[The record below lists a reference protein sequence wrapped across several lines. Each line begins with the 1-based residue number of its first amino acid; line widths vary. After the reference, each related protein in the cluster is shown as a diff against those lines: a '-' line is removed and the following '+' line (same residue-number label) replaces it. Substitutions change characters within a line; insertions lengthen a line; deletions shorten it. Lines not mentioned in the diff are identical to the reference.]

1 MYVWKKSRYTVW
13 NYRYYYRI
21 FRRNER
27 ILLDDVRTARESYV
41 QDKSVNGTKR
51 GAQNRSMN
59 YIEAMEFLEE
69 TKKYGSQLGLTS
81 IQNLMEEL
89 GNVQDEIPL
98 VHIGGTNGKG
108 SVGAMLSQVLTESG
122 YKVGRFCTP
131 DVFVYEDEFQM
142 KGVNIEKDRLAQLFT
157 KVKKACDKL
166 TSQGKPHPTRF
177 EVETAAA
184 FLWFYEEKCD
194 IALLEVGMG
203 GETDA
208 TNLIKH
214 PLVSVLTSISM
225 DHIRFL
231 GNSLGELATV
241 KSGIIKPQV
250 PVVTIEQKPDAFI
263 QIEKKAKEMHAE
275 LVVAK
280 ADQAQQI
287 TQKNGRYAFTW
298 NAFDAVQNE
307 KANEKE
313 IIGCSDELL
322 QKTEEGIA
330 ENKTSQEMQINLSL
344 CGAFQV
350 ENAVCV
356 LNVLQILQKN
366 YPKITRESIQHGLAH
381 TTWHGRMEQLGA
393 EPDFYLDGAH
403 NEDAVR
409 KLRKT
414 LNEGF
419 SDRRIV
425 YIMGVLADKDYEKMI
440 QMMFRPG
447 DHVYTVTPQNPRALD
462 GKELEKQ
469 LLAQKIAARYCE
481 NVQDAVLYALRD
493 AQKGDMILAFG
504 SLSYLRNV
512 REAYEL

>member
-1 MYVWKKSRYTVW
+1 
-13 NYRYYYRI
+13 
-21 FRRNER
+21 
-27 ILLDDVRTARESYV
+27 
-41 QDKSVNGTKR
+41 
-51 GAQNRSMN
+51 MN
-59 YIEAMEFLEE
+59 YIEAMGFLEE

-81 IQNLMEEL
+81 IRNLMAEL

-108 SVGAMLSQVLTESG
+108 SVGAMLSQVLAESG

-131 DVFVYEDEFQM
+131 DVFAYEDEFQM
-142 KGVNIEKDRLAQLFT
+142 NGINIEIDRLAQLFT
-157 KVKKACDKL
+157 KVKEACDKL
-166 TSQGKPHPTRF
+166 IGQGKPHPTRF

-184 FLWFYEEKCD
+184 FLWFYEENCD

-208 TNLIKH
+208 TNLIRQ

-231 GNSLGELATV
+231 GNSLSEIATA
-241 KSGIIKPQV
+241 KSGIIKPQI
-250 PVVTIEQKPDAFI
+250 PVVTMEQQPEAFA
-263 QIEKKAKEMHAE
+263 QIKKKAEAVDAE
-275 LVVAK
+275 LIVAR
-280 ADQAQQI
+280 ADQAQHI
-287 TQKNGRYAFTW
+287 TQKNGRYAFAW
-298 NAFDAVQNE
+298 NVFEGVQNE
-307 KANEKE
+307 KTDGTESTGGADR
-313 IIGCSDELL
+313 SSREL
-322 QKTEEGIA
+322 
-330 ENKTSQEMQINLSL
+330 QIDLSL

-356 LNVLQILQKN
+356 LNVLQILQKK
-366 YPKITRESIQHGLAH
+366 YPKITKATIQHGLAH
-381 TTWHGRMEQLGA
+381 TTWHGRLERLGT

-414 LNEGF
+414 LEEGF

-440 QMMFRPG
+440 RMMFRPG

-469 LLAQKIAARYCE
+469 LLEQKIAARYCE

-493 AQKGDMILAFG
+493 AQKDDMILAFG

-512 REAYEL
+512 REAYESVMIALEQEKIDL

>member
-1 MYVWKKSRYTVW
+1 
-13 NYRYYYRI
+13 
-21 FRRNER
+21 
-27 ILLDDVRTARESYV
+27 
-41 QDKSVNGTKR
+41 
-51 GAQNRSMN
+51 MN

-81 IQNLMEEL
+81 IRNLMAEL

-131 DVFVYEDEFQM
+131 DVFTYEDEFQM
-142 KGVNIEKDRLAQLFT
+142 NGINIEKDRLAQLFT
-157 KVKKACDKL
+157 KVKEACDKL

-184 FLWFYEEKCD
+184 FLWFYEENCD
-194 IALLEVGMG
+194 MALLEVGMG
-203 GETDA
+203 GATDA
-208 TNLIKH
+208 TNLIKK

-231 GNSLGELATV
+231 GNSLGEIATV

-250 PVVTIEQKPDAFI
+250 PIVTMEQKPEAFAR
-263 QIEKKAKEMHAE
+263 IEKKAKEMQAE
-275 LVVAK
+275 LIVAK

-287 TQKNGRYAFTW
+287 TQKNGRYVFEW
-298 NAFDAVQNE
+298 NVPDYVH
-307 KANEKE
+307 KEKE
-313 IIGCSDELL
+313 AVEC
-322 QKTEEGIA
+322 TEKIMLDKQDNEFR
-330 ENKTSQEMQINLSL
+330 KMQQEIHINLSL

-350 ENAVCV
+350 ENAICV
-356 LNVLQILQKN
+356 LNVLQILQKK
-366 YPKITRESIQHGLAH
+366 YPKITTETIQHGLAH

-414 LNEGF
+414 LDEGF
-419 SDRRIV
+419 SDCRIV

-447 DHVYTVTPQNPRALD
+447 DHVYTVTPKNPRALD

-469 LLAQKIAARYCE
+469 LLEQKIDARYCE

-493 AQKGDMILAFG
+493 AQAGDMILAFG

-512 REAYEL
+512 REAYENCK

>member
-1 MYVWKKSRYTVW
+1 
-13 NYRYYYRI
+13 
-21 FRRNER
+21 
-27 ILLDDVRTARESYV
+27 
-41 QDKSVNGTKR
+41 
-51 GAQNRSMN
+51 MN

-81 IQNLMEEL
+81 IQNLMAEL

-131 DVFVYEDEFQM
+131 DVFAYEDEFQM
-142 KGVNIEKDRLAQLFT
+142 NGVNIEKERLAQLFS
-157 KVKKACDKL
+157 KVKEACDKL

-208 TNLIKH
+208 TNLIKR
-214 PLVSVLTSISM
+214 PLASVLTSISM

-231 GNSLGELATV
+231 GNSLGEIATA
-241 KSGIIKPQV
+241 KSGIIKSQV
-250 PVVTIEQKPDAFI
+250 PVVTMEQKPEAFAR
-263 QIEKKAKEMHAE
+263 IEKKAKEMQAE
-275 LVVAK
+275 LIVAK

-287 TQKNGRYAFTW
+287 TQKNGRYVFEW
-298 NAFDAVQNE
+298 NVPDYVH
-307 KANEKE
+307 KEKE
-313 IIGCSDELL
+313 AVECTEKIMLDKQDNEFRKMQ
-322 QKTEEGIA
+322 QK
-330 ENKTSQEMQINLSL
+330 MHINLSL

-350 ENAVCV
+350 ENAICV
-356 LNVLQILQKN
+356 LNVLQILQKK
-366 YPKITRESIQHGLAH
+366 YPKITKETIQHGLAH

-393 EPDFYLDGAH
+393 EPEFYLDGAH

-414 LNEGF
+414 LDEGF
-419 SDRRIV
+419 SGRRIV

-447 DHVYTVTPQNPRALD
+447 DHVYTVTPKNPRALD
-462 GKELEKQ
+462 GKELERQ
-469 LLAQKIAARYCE
+469 LLEQKIDARYCE

-493 AQKGDMILAFG
+493 AQVGDMILAFG

-512 REAYEL
+512 REAYENCK

>member
-1 MYVWKKSRYTVW
+1 
-13 NYRYYYRI
+13 
-21 FRRNER
+21 
-27 ILLDDVRTARESYV
+27 
-41 QDKSVNGTKR
+41 
-51 GAQNRSMN
+51 MN
-59 YIEAMEFLEE
+59 YIEAMDFLEE

-81 IQNLMEEL
+81 IRNLMAEL

-131 DVFVYEDEFQM
+131 DVFAYEDEFQM
-142 KGVNIEKDRLAQLFT
+142 NGINIEKDRLAQLFT
-157 KVKKACDKL
+157 KVKEACDKL

-184 FLWFYEEKCD
+184 FLWFYEEQCD

-208 TNLIKH
+208 TNLIKR
-214 PLVSVLTSISM
+214 PFVSVLTSISM

-231 GNSLGELATV
+231 GNSLGEIATV

-250 PVVTIEQKPDAFI
+250 PIVTMEQKPEAFAR
-263 QIEKKAKEMHAE
+263 IEKKAKEMQAE
-275 LVVAK
+275 LIVAK

-287 TQKNGRYAFTW
+287 TQKNGRYVFEW
-298 NAFDAVQNE
+298 NVPDYVH
-307 KANEKE
+307 KEKE
-313 IIGCSDELL
+313 AVEC
-322 QKTEEGIA
+322 TEKIMLDKQDNEFR
-330 ENKTSQEMQINLSL
+330 KMQQEIHINLSL

-350 ENAVCV
+350 ENAICV
-356 LNVLQILQKN
+356 LNVLQILQKK
-366 YPKITRESIQHGLAH
+366 YPKITKETIQHGLAH

-414 LNEGF
+414 LDEGF
-419 SDRRIV
+419 PDRRIV

-447 DHVYTVTPQNPRALD
+447 DHVYTVTPKNPRALD

-469 LLAQKIAARYCE
+469 LLEQKIDARYCE

-493 AQKGDMILAFG
+493 AQAGDMILAFG

-512 REAYEL
+512 REAYENCK

>member
-1 MYVWKKSRYTVW
+1 M
-13 NYRYYYRI
+13 
-21 FRRNER
+21 
-27 ILLDDVRTARESYV
+27 LLKVVYSKHT
-41 QDKSVNGTKR
+41 TKR
-51 GAQNRSMN
+51 GAQDRSMN

-81 IQNLMEEL
+81 IQNLMAEL
-89 GNVQDEIPL
+89 GDVQDEIPL

-108 SVGAMLSQVLTESG
+108 SVGAMLSQVLTASG

-131 DVFVYEDEFQM
+131 DVFAYEDEFQM
-142 KGVNIEKDRLAQLFT
+142 NGVNIEKNRLAQLFS
-157 KVKKACDKL
+157 KVKEACDKL
-166 TSQGKPHPTRF
+166 TGQGKPHPTRF

-208 TNLIKH
+208 TNLIRQ

-231 GNSLGELATV
+231 GNSLGEIARV

-250 PVVTIEQKPDAFI
+250 PVVTMEQKPEAFA

-275 LVVAK
+275 LIVAK

-287 TQKNGRYAFTW
+287 TQNNGRYAFLW
-298 NAFDAVQNE
+298 NASESVQE
-307 KANEKE
+307 
-313 IIGCSDELL
+313 
-322 QKTEEGIA
+322 
-330 ENKTSQEMQINLSL
+330 TSQKWMVNLSL

-350 ENAVCV
+350 ENAICV
-356 LNVLQILQKN
+356 LNVLQILQKR
-366 YPKITRESIQHGLAH
+366 YPKITKETVLHGLAH
-381 TTWHGRMEQLGA
+381 TTWHGRMEQLGMK
-393 EPDFYLDGAH
+393 PDFYLDGAH

-414 LNEGF
+414 LEEGF
-419 SDRRIV
+419 ADRRIV

-440 QMMFRPG
+440 RMMFRPG
-447 DHVYTVTPQNPRALD
+447 DHAYTVTPQNPRALD

-469 LLAQKIAARYCE
+469 LLEQKIEARYCE
-481 NVQDAVLYALRD
+481 NAQDAVLYALRD
-493 AQKGDMILAFG
+493 AQEDDMILAFG

-512 REAYEL
+512 REAYENCK

>member
-1 MYVWKKSRYTVW
+1 
-13 NYRYYYRI
+13 
-21 FRRNER
+21 
-27 ILLDDVRTARESYV
+27 
-41 QDKSVNGTKR
+41 
-51 GAQNRSMN
+51 MN

-81 IQNLMEEL
+81 IRNLMAEL

-131 DVFVYEDEFQM
+131 DVFAYEDEFQM
-142 KGVNIEKDRLAQLFT
+142 NGINIEKDRLAQLFT
-157 KVKKACDKL
+157 KVKEACDKL

-184 FLWFYEEKCD
+184 FLWFYEEQCD

-208 TNLIKH
+208 TNLIKR
-214 PLVSVLTSISM
+214 PFVSVLTSISM

-231 GNSLGELATV
+231 GNSLGEIATV

-250 PVVTIEQKPDAFI
+250 PIVTMEQKPEAFAR
-263 QIEKKAKEMHAE
+263 IEKKAKEMQAE
-275 LVVAK
+275 LIVAK

-287 TQKNGRYAFTW
+287 TQKNGRYAFEW
-298 NAFDAVQNE
+298 NVPDYVHE
-307 KANEKE
+307 EKE
-313 IIGCSDELL
+313 AVEC
-322 QKTEEGIA
+322 TEKIMLDKQDNEFR
-330 ENKTSQEMQINLSL
+330 KMQQEIHINLSL

-356 LNVLQILQKN
+356 LNVLQILQKK
-366 YPKITRESIQHGLAH
+366 YPKITTETIQHGLAH

-414 LNEGF
+414 LDEGF

-425 YIMGVLADKDYEKMI
+425 YIMGVLADKDYEQMI

-447 DHVYTVTPQNPRALD
+447 DHVYTVTPKNPRALD

-469 LLAQKIAARYCE
+469 LLGQKINARYCE

-493 AQKGDMILAFG
+493 AQAGDMILAFG

-512 REAYEL
+512 REAYENCK

>member
-1 MYVWKKSRYTVW
+1 
-13 NYRYYYRI
+13 
-21 FRRNER
+21 
-27 ILLDDVRTARESYV
+27 
-41 QDKSVNGTKR
+41 
-51 GAQNRSMN
+51 MN
-59 YIEAMEFLEE
+59 YIEAMDFLEE

-81 IQNLMEEL
+81 IQNLMAEL
-89 GNVQDEIPL
+89 GDVQDEIPL

-131 DVFVYEDEFQM
+131 DVFAYEDEFQM
-142 KGVNIEKDRLAQLFT
+142 NGINIEKDRLAQLFT
-157 KVKKACDKL
+157 KVKEACDKL

-184 FLWFYEEKCD
+184 FLWFYEENCD
-194 IALLEVGMG
+194 MALLEVGMG
-203 GETDA
+203 GATDA
-208 TNLIKH
+208 TNLIKK

-231 GNSLGELATV
+231 GNSLGEIARV
-241 KSGIIKPQV
+241 KSGIIKPQA
-250 PVVTIEQKPDAFI
+250 PVVTMEQKPEAFAR
-263 QIEKKAKEMHAE
+263 IEKKAKEMQAE
-275 LVVAK
+275 LIVAK

-287 TQKNGRYAFTW
+287 TQKNGRYVFEW
-298 NAFDAVQNE
+298 NVPDYVH
-307 KANEKE
+307 KEKE
-313 IIGCSDELL
+313 AVEC
-322 QKTEEGIA
+322 TEKIMLDKQDNEFR
-330 ENKTSQEMQINLSL
+330 KMQQEIHINLSL

-350 ENAVCV
+350 ENAICV
-356 LNVLQILQKN
+356 LNVLQILQKK
-366 YPKITRESIQHGLAH
+366 YPKIKKETIQHGLAH

-409 KLRKT
+409 KLQKT
-414 LNEGF
+414 LDEGF

-447 DHVYTVTPQNPRALD
+447 DHVYTVTPKNPRALD

-469 LLAQKIAARYCE
+469 LLEQKINARYCE

-493 AQKGDMILAFG
+493 AQAGDMILAFG

-512 REAYEL
+512 REAYENCK

>member
-1 MYVWKKSRYTVW
+1 
-13 NYRYYYRI
+13 
-21 FRRNER
+21 
-27 ILLDDVRTARESYV
+27 
-41 QDKSVNGTKR
+41 
-51 GAQNRSMN
+51 MN

-81 IQNLMEEL
+81 IRNLMAEL

-108 SVGAMLSQVLTESG
+108 SVGAMLSQALTESG

-131 DVFVYEDEFQM
+131 DVFAYEDEFQM
-142 KGVNIEKDRLAQLFT
+142 NGINIEKDRLAQLFT
-157 KVKKACDKL
+157 KVKEACDKL

-184 FLWFYEEKCD
+184 FSWFYEEQCD

-208 TNLIKH
+208 TNLIKQ
-214 PLVSVLTSISM
+214 PLVSVLTSISV

-231 GNSLGELATV
+231 GNSLGEIATV

-250 PVVTIEQKPDAFI
+250 PVVTMEQKPEAFA
-263 QIEKKAKEMHAE
+263 QIEKKAKEMQAE
-275 LVVAK
+275 LIIAK

-287 TQKNGRYAFTW
+287 TQKNGRYVFGW
-298 NAFDAVQNE
+298 NVPDYVH
-307 KANEKE
+307 NEKE
-313 IIGCSDELL
+313 AVECTEKILL
-322 QKTEEGIA
+322 DKQDNEFRKMQQK
-330 ENKTSQEMQINLSL
+330 MHINLSL

-356 LNVLQILQKN
+356 LNVLQILQKK
-366 YPKITRESIQHGLAH
+366 YPKITKETIQHGLAH

-414 LNEGF
+414 LDEGF

-440 QMMFRPG
+440 QMIFRPG

-469 LLAQKIAARYCE
+469 LLEQKIDARYCE

-512 REAYEL
+512 REAYENCK

>member
-1 MYVWKKSRYTVW
+1 MEKT
-13 NYRYYYRI
+13 
-21 FRRNER
+21 
-27 ILLDDVRTARESYV
+27 
-41 QDKSVNGTKR
+41 
-51 GAQNRSMN
+51 MN
-59 YIEAMEFLEE
+59 YIEAMDFLEK

-81 IQNLMEEL
+81 IQNLMAEL
-89 GNVQDEIPL
+89 GNVQDEISL

-131 DVFVYEDEFQM
+131 DVFAYEDEFQM
-142 KGVNIEKDRLAQLFT
+142 NGINIEKDRLVQLFT
-157 KVKKACDKL
+157 KVKEACDKL

-177 EVETAAA
+177 EVETAVA
-184 FLWFYEEKCD
+184 FLWFYEEQCD

-208 TNLIKH
+208 TNLIKR

-231 GNSLGELATV
+231 GNSLGEIARV
-241 KSGIIKPQV
+241 KSGIIKQQV
-250 PVVTIEQKPDAFI
+250 PVVTMEQKPEAFA
-263 QIEKKAKEMHAE
+263 QIEKKAREMQSE
-275 LVVAK
+275 LIVAK
-280 ADQAQQI
+280 TDQAQKI
-287 TQKNGRYAFTW
+287 TQKNGRYGFVW
-298 NAFDAVQNE
+298 KNQQQ
-307 KANEKE
+307 
-313 IIGCSDELL
+313 ELH
-322 QKTEEGIA
+322 
-330 ENKTSQEMQINLSL
+330 INLSL

-356 LNVLQILQKN
+356 LNVLQILQKK
-366 YPKITRESIQHGLAH
+366 YPKITKETIQHGLAH

-414 LNEGF
+414 LDEGF

-440 QMMFRPG
+440 QMMFRTG
-447 DHVYTVTPQNPRALD
+447 DQVYTVTPQNPRALD
-462 GKELEKQ
+462 GKELENQ
-469 LLAQKIAARYCE
+469 LLEQKIDARYCE

-512 REAYEL
+512 REAYENCK

>member
-1 MYVWKKSRYTVW
+1 
-13 NYRYYYRI
+13 
-21 FRRNER
+21 
-27 ILLDDVRTARESYV
+27 
-41 QDKSVNGTKR
+41 
-51 GAQNRSMN
+51 MN

-81 IQNLMEEL
+81 IQNLMAEL

-108 SVGAMLSQVLTESG
+108 SVGAMLSQVLTESE

-131 DVFVYEDEFQM
+131 DVFAYEDEFQM
-142 KGVNIEKDRLAQLFT
+142 NGVNIEKDRLAQLFT

-166 TSQGKPHPTRF
+166 TNQGKPHPTRF

-208 TNLIKH
+208 TNLIKR

-231 GNSLGELATV
+231 GNSLGEIATV

-250 PVVTIEQKPDAFI
+250 PVVTMEQKPEAFA
-263 QIEKKAKEMHAE
+263 QIEKKANEMDAE
-275 LVVAK
+275 LIVAK

-298 NAFDAVQNE
+298 KKQLQ
-307 KANEKE
+307 
-313 IIGCSDELL
+313 EL
-322 QKTEEGIA
+322 
-330 ENKTSQEMQINLSL
+330 QITLSL

-356 LNVLQILQKN
+356 LNVLQILQKK
-366 YPKITRESIQHGLAH
+366 YPKITRENIQHGLAH
-381 TTWHGRMEQLGA
+381 TTWHGRMEQLGT

-440 QMMFRPG
+440 QMMFQPG

-469 LLAQKIAARYCE
+469 LLEQKIAARYCE

-493 AQKGDMILAFG
+493 AQKDDMILAFG

-512 REAYEL
+512 REAYEIALEQGKKDL

>member
-1 MYVWKKSRYTVW
+1 
-13 NYRYYYRI
+13 
-21 FRRNER
+21 
-27 ILLDDVRTARESYV
+27 
-41 QDKSVNGTKR
+41 
-51 GAQNRSMN
+51 MN

-81 IQNLMEEL
+81 IRNLMAEL

-131 DVFVYEDEFQM
+131 DVFTYEDEFQM
-142 KGVNIEKDRLAQLFT
+142 NGINIEKDRLAQLFT
-157 KVKKACDKL
+157 KVKEACDKL

-184 FLWFYEEKCD
+184 FLWFYEENCD
-194 IALLEVGMG
+194 MALLEVGMG
-203 GETDA
+203 GATDA
-208 TNLIKH
+208 TNLIKK

-231 GNSLGELATV
+231 GNSLGEIARV

-250 PVVTIEQKPDAFI
+250 PVVTMEQKPEAFAR
-263 QIEKKAKEMHAE
+263 IEKRAKEMQAE
-275 LVVAK
+275 LIVAK

-287 TQKNGRYAFTW
+287 TQKNGRYVFEW
-298 NAFDAVQNE
+298 NVPDYVH
-307 KANEKE
+307 KEKE
-313 IIGCSDELL
+313 SVEC
-322 QKTEEGIA
+322 TEKIMLDKQDNEFR
-330 ENKTSQEMQINLSL
+330 KMQQEIHINLSL

-350 ENAVCV
+350 ENAICV
-356 LNVLQILQKN
+356 LNVLQILQKK
-366 YPKITRESIQHGLAH
+366 YPKITKEIIQHGLAH

-414 LNEGF
+414 LDEGF
-419 SDRRIV
+419 SDCRIV

-447 DHVYTVTPQNPRALD
+447 DHVYTVTPKNPRALD

-469 LLAQKIAARYCE
+469 LLEQKIDARYCE

-493 AQKGDMILAFG
+493 AQAGDMILAFG

-512 REAYEL
+512 REAYENCK